1 MSLLTAGFFF
11 SNTEAIKNML
21 MVCAAPAHKTAVQN
35 YAAANGN
42 AYFLHKRFS
51 LKPEFNCADTRTE

>member
-1 MSLLTAGFFF
+1 
-11 SNTEAIKNML
+11 

-51 LKPEFNCADTRTE
+51 LKPEFNCTDTRTEYQMRQMTAELPRELLAKEE